1 MPFPGPRK
9 HLSEADRIVYDQF
22 IQQLGSFS
30 AWLITQSYG
39 LTLFGTDIGVDPAAI
54 ETLRAALLA
63 DHGIDSSR
71 YTVDDTVKTTDEL
84 LAAISR
90 MDYVVTCRFHG
101 VIFAHLL
108 NKPVLAIAHHPKVR
122 DLMADLELSS
132 YCVDIRN
139 FDLKLLAE
147 KFASMVANAD
157 DIKRRMAASL
167 ARNRLQLN
175 SQFDELFQH

>member
-1 MPFPGPRK
+1 
-9 HLSEADRIVYDQF
+9 
-22 IQQLGSFS
+22 
-30 AWLITQSYG
+30 
-39 LTLFGTDIGVDPAAI
+39 
-54 ETLRAALLA
+54 
-63 DHGIDSSR
+63 
-71 YTVDDTVKTTDEL
+71 
-84 LAAISR
+84 

-132 YCVDIRN
+132 YCVDIRK

-147 KFASMVANAD
+147 KFASMIANAD

-167 ARNRLQLN
+167 ARNRLQLK
-175 SQFDELFQH
+175 SQFDELFQY